1 MNIERARKRIKDLIN
16 TVKILESRETDHD
29 LFVDLELDLT
39 EIWND
44 LYVPEK
50 PLVQK
55 ELV

>member
-16 TVKILESRETDHD
+16 TVKILESRETYHD
-29 LFVDLELDLT
+29 LFVDLELDLI